1 MLQSSNQET
10 IMNLKQIIGRTRALF
25 DHDVLARKQELRDR
39 VSGSR
44 ILVIGGAGTI
54 GQAVVREFFKRDPR
68 ALHVVDL
75 SENNL
80 VELVRDV
87 RSTLGYGTGDF
98 QTVPVDVNSRYF
110 DAFVESQEPYDI
122 ICNLSAL
129 KHVRSEKDPYTLMRM
144 LEVNVFNTIKTA
156 RLAAKQGAKKY
167 FAVSTDKAAN
177 PVNLMGGSK
186 RIMEKFLMRES
197 ADVTVSMARF
207 ANVAFSDGSL
217 LHGFNQRL
225 MKRQPLSAPEDVERY
240 FVTPEE
246 SGQLCMMSAIFGE
259 NLDIFFP
266 HQEGELELTKFS
278 DIAVRFLESH
288 GYEAVRCATEDE
300 ARERVEEL
308 IPKRQWPV
316 YFFASDTTGEKAY
329 EEFFM
334 GDEELDL
341 DTFEGIGVI
350 KNQAHFDA
358 AALEGFERRITAIGN
373 SQAPWSKKEIVEAYL
388 GILPELSHEEKGKY
402 LDSRM

>member
-1 MLQSSNQET
+1 
-10 IMNLKQIIGRTRALF
+10 MNIIDVIGRSRALF
-25 DHDVLARKQELRDR
+25 EIDILSREQELRQKI
-39 VSGSR
+39 SGAR

-54 GQAVVREFFKRDPR
+54 GQAVVREFFKRDP
-68 ALHVVDL
+68 ASLHVVDI

-80 VELVRDV
+80 VELVRDI
-87 RSTLGYGTGDF
+87 RSTLGYGSGDF
-98 QTVPVDVNSRYF
+98 QTVPVDVESRYF

-122 ICNLSAL
+122 VCNLSAL

-144 LEVNVFNTIKTA
+144 LEVNVFNTEKTA
-156 RLAAKQGAKKY
+156 RMAAKMGARKY

-197 ADVTVSMARF
+197 LDVTVSMARF

-225 MKRQPLSAPEDVERY
+225 MKRQPLSAPNDVERY
-240 FVTPEE
+240 FVTPQE
-246 SGQLCMMSAIFGE
+246 SGELCMMSAIFGE

-266 HQEGELELTKFS
+266 HQNGELELTRFS
-278 DIAVRFLESH
+278 DIAIRFLESH
-288 GYEAVRCATEDE
+288 GYEPVECETEDE
-300 ARERVEEL
+300 ARSRAEEL
-308 IPKRQWPV
+308 ISKRQWPV

-334 GDEELDL
+334 GDEKLDL
-341 DTFEGIGVI
+341 KSFEGIGVI
-350 KNQAHFDA
+350 KNQTNFDA
-358 AALEGFERRITAIGN
+358 GALDLFERKISEIKG
-373 SQAPWSKKEIVEAYL
+373 SSAPWDKKEIVEAYL
-388 GILPELSHEEKGKY
+388 GVLPELSHEEKGKY
-402 LDSRM
+402 LDARM

>member
-1 MLQSSNQET
+1 
-10 IMNLKQIIGRTRALF
+10 
-25 DHDVLARKQELRDR
+25 
-39 VSGSR
+39 
-44 ILVIGGAGTI
+44 
-54 GQAVVREFFKRDPR
+54 
-68 ALHVVDL
+68 VDL

-87 RSTLGYGTGDF
+87 RSTLGYGSGDF
-98 QTVPVDVNSRYF
+98 QTVPVDVGTRYF
-110 DAFVESQEPYDI
+110 DAFIHSQERYDI

-144 LEVNVFNTIKTA
+144 LEVNVSNTVKSA
-156 RLAAKQGAKKY
+156 RMAAKMGAHKY

-197 ADVTVSMARF
+197 VNVPVSMARF

-225 MKRQPLSAPEDVERY
+225 LKRQPLAAPNDVKRY
-240 FVTPEE
+240 FVTPKE

-259 NLDIFFP
+259 NLDIYFP
-266 HQEGELELTKFS
+266 HQDDELELTKFS
-278 DIAVRFLESH
+278 SILIRFLKGH
-288 GYEAVRCATEDE
+288 GYEPVVCATEDE
-300 ARERVEEL
+300 ARSRVAEL

-334 GDEELDL
+334 GDETLDL
-341 DTFEGIGVI
+341 ESFKGIGVI
-350 KNQAHFDA
+350 KNDPDFDSE
-358 AALEGFERRITAIGN
+358 ALERFERKIFEIKG
-373 SQAPWSKKEIVEAYL
+373 SPSPWDKREIVEAYL
-388 GILPELSHEEKGKY
+388 GVLPELSHEEKGKY
-402 LDSRM
+402 LDARM

>member
-1 MLQSSNQET
+1 MSLMEV
-10 IMNLKQIIGRTRALF
+10 IGRSRALF
-25 DHDVLARKQELRDR
+25 ERDVVSREEELREK
-39 VSGSR
+39 VKGAR

-54 GQAVVREFFKRDPR
+54 GQAVVREFFKRDP
-68 ALHVVDL
+68 ASLHVVDI

-80 VELVRDV
+80 VELVRDI
-87 RSTLGYGTGDF
+87 RSTLGYGNGDF
-98 QTVPVDVNSRYF
+98 QTVPVDVVSRYF

-144 LEVNVFNTIKTA
+144 LEVNVFNTVKTA
-156 RLAAKQGAKKY
+156 RMAAKMGARKY

-197 ADVTVSMARF
+197 VDVSVSMARF

-225 MKRQPLSAPEDVERY
+225 MKRQPLSAPNDVERY
-240 FVTPEE
+240 FVAPQE
-246 SGQLCMMSAIFGE
+246 SGELCMMSAMFGE

-266 HQEGELELTKFS
+266 YQDGELELTKFS
-278 DIAVRFLESH
+278 DIAIRFLESH
-288 GYEAVRCATEDE
+288 GYEPVECETEDE
-300 ARERVEEL
+300 ARSRAEEL
-308 IPKRQWPV
+308 ISKRQWPV

-334 GDEELDL
+334 GDEKIDL
-341 DTFEGIGVI
+341 ETFQGIGVI
-350 KNQAHFDA
+350 KNQADFDSE
-358 AALEGFERRITAIGN
+358 ALEEFERKISEIKE
-373 SQAPWSKKEIVEAYL
+373 SPSPWDKREIVEAYL
-388 GILPELSHEEKGKY
+388 GVLPELSHEEKGKY
-402 LDSRM
+402 LDARM

>member
-1 MLQSSNQET
+1 MD
-10 IMNLKQIIGRTRALF
+10 ILKIVGRKRPLF
-25 DHDVLARKQELRDR
+25 EVDLSAKEGELRSVLADL
-39 VSGSR
+39 R

-54 GQAVVREFFKRDPR
+54 GQAVVREFFKRDPS
-68 ALHVVDL
+68 ALHVVDI

-87 RSTLGYGTGDF
+87 RSTLGYGSGDF
-98 QTVPVDVNSRYF
+98 QTIPVDVGSHYF
-110 DAFVESQEPYDI
+110 EAFVESQEPYDI

-144 LEVNVFNTIKTA
+144 LEVNVFNTVKTA
-156 RLAAKQGAKKY
+156 RMAAKMGARKY

-197 ADVTVSMARF
+197 LGVTVSMARF

-225 MKRQPLSAPEDVERY
+225 MKRQPLSAPNDVERY
-240 FVTPEE
+240 FVTPQE
-246 SGQLCMMSAIFGE
+246 SGELCMMSAIFGE

-278 DIAVRFLESH
+278 DIAIRFLESY
-288 GYEAVRCATEDE
+288 GYEPVECETEDE
-300 ARERVEEL
+300 ARSRAEEL
-308 IPKRQWPV
+308 ISKRQWPV
-316 YFFASDTTGEKAY
+316 YLFASDTTGEKAY

-334 GDEELDL
+334 GDEKLNLE
-341 DTFEGIGVI
+341 TFQGIGVI
-350 KNQAHFDA
+350 KNQPDFDSE
-358 AALEGFERRITAIGN
+358 ALERFERKISEIKE
-373 SQAPWSKKEIVEAYL
+373 SPSPWDKKEIVEAYL
-388 GILPELSHEEKGKY
+388 GVLPELSHEEKGKY
-402 LDSRM
+402 LDARM

>member
-1 MLQSSNQET
+1 
-10 IMNLKQIIGRTRALF
+10 MNLNQVIGRTQALF
-25 DHDVLARKQELRDR
+25 DNDILSREQELREK
-39 VSGSR
+39 VSGAR

-54 GQAVVREFFKRDPR
+54 GQAVVREFFKRDP
-68 ALHVVDL
+68 ASLHVVDI

-80 VELVRDV
+80 VELVRDI
-87 RSTLGYGTGDF
+87 RSTLGYGSGDF
-98 QTVPVDVNSRYF
+98 QTVPIDVASEYF
-110 DAFVESQEPYDI
+110 EAFVESQEPYDI

-144 LEVNVFNTIKTA
+144 REVNVFNAVKTA
-156 RLAAKQGAKKY
+156 RMAAKMGARKY

-197 ADVTVSMARF
+197 LDVTVSMARF

-225 MKRQPLSAPEDVERY
+225 MKRQPIAAPNDVQRY
-240 FVTPEE
+240 FVTPQE
-246 SGQLCMMSAIFGE
+246 SGELCMMSAIFGG

-266 HQEGELELTKFS
+266 HQDGELELTNFS
-278 DIAVRFLESH
+278 DIAIRFLESH
-288 GYEAVRCATEDE
+288 GYEPVECEIEDE
-300 ARERVEEL
+300 ARSRAEEL
-308 IPKRQWPV
+308 ISKRQWPV

-334 GDEELDL
+334 GDEKLDL
-341 DTFEGIGVI
+341 NSFQGVGVI
-350 KNQAHFDA
+350 KNQADFDSE
-358 AALEGFERRITAIGN
+358 ALERFERKIFEIKG
-373 SQAPWSKKEIVEAYL
+373 SPSPWDKREIVEAYL
-388 GILPELSHEEKGKY
+388 GVLPELSHEEKGKY
-402 LDSRM
+402 LDARM

>member
-1 MLQSSNQET
+1 MN
-10 IMNLKQIIGRTRALF
+10 IMEVIGRSRPLF
-25 DHDVLARKQELRDR
+25 NTDVLSREEELRQKVIDA
-39 VSGSR
+39 R

-54 GQAVVREFFKRDPR
+54 GQAVVREFFKRDPS
-68 ALHVVDL
+68 ALHVVDI

-87 RSTLGYGTGDF
+87 RSNLGYGSGDF
-98 QTVPVDVNSRYF
+98 RTVPVDVGTRYF
-110 DAFVESQEPYDI
+110 DAFVESEKPYDY

-144 LEVNVFNTIKTA
+144 LEVNVFNTVKTA
-156 RLAAKQGAKKY
+156 RLAAQMGARKY

-197 ADVTVSMARF
+197 LDVTVSMARF

-225 MKRQPLSAPEDVERY
+225 MKRQPLSAPNDVERY
-240 FVTPEE
+240 FVTPQE
-246 SGQLCMMSAIFGE
+246 SGELCMMSAIFGE
-259 NLDIFFP
+259 NLDVFFP
-266 HQEGELELTKFS
+266 HQDGELELTKFS
-278 DIAVRFLESH
+278 DIAIRFLESH
-288 GYEAVRCATEDE
+288 GYEPVECETEDE
-300 ARERVEEL
+300 ARSRAEEL

-334 GDEELDL
+334 GDEKLDL
-341 DTFEGIGVI
+341 ESFQGIGVI
-350 KNQAHFDA
+350 KNQADFDSGA
-358 AALEGFERRITAIGN
+358 IEQFERKISEIKG
-373 SQAPWSKKEIVEAYL
+373 SPAPWDKKEIVEAYL
-388 GILPELSHEEKGKY
+388 RVLPELSHEEKGKY
-402 LDSRM
+402 LDARM

>member
-1 MLQSSNQET
+1 
-10 IMNLKQIIGRTRALF
+10 MNVMKVIGRSRPLF
-25 DHDVLARKQELRDR
+25 DADVLSREQELRQKVNDA
-39 VSGSR
+39 R

-54 GQAVVREFFKRDPR
+54 GQAVVREFFKRGPS
-68 ALHVVDL
+68 ALHVVDI

-87 RSTLGYGTGDF
+87 RSNLGYGSGEF
-98 QTVPVDVNSRYF
+98 QTLPLDVGTRYF
-110 DAFVESQEPYDI
+110 DAFVETQKPYDY

-129 KHVRSEKDPYTLMRM
+129 KHVRSEKDPFTLMRM
-144 LEVNVFNTIKTA
+144 LEVNVFNTVKTA
-156 RLAAKQGAKKY
+156 RMAAQMDARKY

-197 ADVTVSMARF
+197 LDVNVSMARF

-225 MKRQPLSAPEDVERY
+225 MKRQPLSAPNDVERY
-240 FVTPEE
+240 FVTPQE
-246 SGQLCMMSAIFGE
+246 SGELCIMSAMFGE

-266 HQEGELELTKFS
+266 HQDGELELTKFS
-278 DIAVRFLESH
+278 DIAIRFLESNE
-288 GYEAVRCATEDE
+288 YEPVECETEDE
-300 ARERVEEL
+300 ARSRAEEL
-308 IPKRQWPV
+308 ISKRKWPV

-334 GDEELDL
+334 GDEKLDL
-341 DTFEGIGVI
+341 ESFQGIGVI
-350 KNQAHFDA
+350 KSQADFDA
-358 AALEGFERRITAIGN
+358 GALEQFEREISEIKG
-373 SQAPWSKKEIVEAYL
+373 SPAPWDKKKIVEAYL
-388 GILPELSHEEKGKY
+388 GVLPELSHEEKGKY
-402 LDSRM
+402 LDARM

>member
-1 MLQSSNQET
+1 
-10 IMNLKQIIGRTRALF
+10 MNVLKNIGRTRPLF
-25 DHDVLARKQELRDR
+25 DEDVIVHGDDLRIEIQ
-39 VSGSR
+39 SSR

-54 GQAVVREFFKRDPR
+54 GQSVVRELFLRNPR

-80 VELVRDV
+80 VELVRDF
-87 RSTLGYGTGDF
+87 RSTLGYGKGEF
-98 QTVPVDVNSRYF
+98 QTIPLDVNSRHF
-110 DAFVESQEPYDI
+110 DAFIESQEPYDY

-144 LEVNVFNTIKTA
+144 LEVNVFNTVKAA
-156 RLAAKQGAKKY
+156 RMAAEMGARKY

-197 ADVTVSMARF
+197 AWVPVSMARF

-225 MKRQPLSAPEDVERY
+225 MTRQPLSAPEDVERY

-246 SGQLCMMSAIFGE
+246 SGQLCMMSAVFGE

-266 HQEGELELTKFS
+266 HQDEELELTKFS
-278 DIAVRFLESH
+278 DIAIRFLASH
-288 GYEAVRCATEDE
+288 GYEAVRCATEEE
-300 ARERVEEL
+300 ARSRAKEL

-341 DTFEGIGVI
+341 ERFKGIGVI
-350 KNQAHFDA
+350 KNEARFEEG
-358 AALEGFERRITAIGN
+358 ALERFEEDIAAIRDSPG
-373 SQAPWSKKEIVEAYL
+373 PWSKRAIVEAYL
-388 GILPELSHEEKGKY
+388 RVLPELTHEEKGKY
-402 LDSRM
+402 LDERM

>member
-1 MLQSSNQET
+1 MEV
-10 IMNLKQIIGRTRALF
+10 IGRSQPLF
-25 DHDVLARKQELRDR
+25 NTDVLSREEELRQKVGDA
-39 VSGSR
+39 R

-54 GQAVVREFFKRDPR
+54 GQAVVREFFKRDPA
-68 ALHVVDL
+68 ALHVVDI

-87 RSTLGYGTGDF
+87 RSTLGYGSGDF
-98 QTVPVDVNSRYF
+98 QTLPLDVGSRYF
-110 DAFVESQEPYDI
+110 DVFVEAQEPYDI

-129 KHVRSEKDPYTLMRM
+129 KHVRSEKDSYTLMRM
-144 LEVNVFNTIKTA
+144 LKVNVFNTVKTA
-156 RLAAKQGAKKY
+156 RMASQMGARKY

-197 ADVTVSMARF
+197 VDVTVSMARF

-225 MKRQPLSAPEDVERY
+225 MKRQPLAAPNDVERY
-240 FVTPEE
+240 FVTPQE
-246 SGQLCMMSAIFGE
+246 SGELCMMSAIFGE

-278 DIAVRFLESH
+278 DIAIRFLESH
-288 GYEAVRCATEDE
+288 GYEPVECETEDE
-300 ARERVEEL
+300 ARSRAEEL
-308 IPKRQWPV
+308 ISKRQWPV

-334 GDEELDL
+334 GDEKLDL
-341 DTFEGIGVI
+341 ESFQGIGVI
-350 KNQAHFDA
+350 KNQADFDA
-358 AALEGFERRITAIGN
+358 GALDLFERKISEIKG
-373 SQAPWSKKEIVEAYL
+373 SSAPWDKKEIVEAYL
-388 GILPELSHEEKGKY
+388 RVLPELSHEEKGKY
-402 LDSRM
+402 LDARM

>member
-1 MLQSSNQET
+1 
-10 IMNLKQIIGRTRALF
+10 MNILELINRKRPLF
-25 DHDVLARKQELRDR
+25 DVDISIKKEELRS
-39 VSGSR
+39 VVAELR

-54 GQAVVREFFKRDPR
+54 GQAVVREFFKRNPKV
-68 ALHVVDL
+68 LHVIDI

-80 VELVRDV
+80 VEVVRDV
-87 RSTLGYGTGDF
+87 RSTLGYRNVDF
-98 QTVPVDVNSRYF
+98 RTVPVDVGSRYF
-110 DAFVESQEPYDI
+110 DAFVESQGPYDI

-144 LEVNVFNTIKTA
+144 LEVNVFNTVKTA
-156 RLAAKQGAKKY
+156 RLAAQMGARKY

-197 ADVTVSMARF
+197 LDVTVSMARF

-225 MKRQPLSAPEDVERY
+225 MKRQPLSAPNDVERY
-240 FVTPEE
+240 FVTPQE
-246 SGQLCMMSAIFGE
+246 SGELCMMSAIFGE

-278 DIAVRFLESH
+278 DIAIRVLESH
-288 GYEAVRCATEDE
+288 GYEPVECETEDE
-300 ARERVEEL
+300 ARSRAEQL
-308 IPKRQWPV
+308 ISKRQWPV

-334 GDEELDL
+334 GDEKLDL
-341 DTFEGIGVI
+341 ESFQGIGVI
-350 KNQAHFDA
+350 KNQADFDGG
-358 AALEGFERRITAIGN
+358 ALEQFERKISEIKE
-373 SQAPWSKKEIVEAYL
+373 SPAPWDKKEIVEAYL
-388 GILPELSHEEKGKY
+388 GVLPELSHEEKGKY
-402 LDSRM
+402 LDARM

>member
-1 MLQSSNQET
+1 MDIFKIL
-10 IMNLKQIIGRTRALF
+10 GRTEELF
-25 DHDVLARKQELRDR
+25 SSDVASREDGIQNLIKD
-39 VSGSR
+39 SR

-54 GQAVVREFFKRDPR
+54 GQAVVREFFKRDPA
-68 ALHVVDL
+68 ALHVVDI

-87 RSTLGYGTGDF
+87 RSTLGYGSGEF
-98 QTVPVDVNSRYF
+98 QTVPVDVGTRYF
-110 DAFVESQEPYDI
+110 DAFVESQKPYDY

-144 LEVNVFNTIKTA
+144 LEVNVFNTVKTA
-156 RLAAKQGAKKY
+156 RMAAQMGARKY

-197 ADVTVSMARF
+197 VGAPVSMARF

-225 MKRQPLSAPEDVERY
+225 MKRQPLSAPNDVERY
-240 FVTPEE
+240 FVTPQE
-246 SGQLCMMSAIFGE
+246 SGELCMMSAIFGE

-266 HQEGELELTKFS
+266 HQDGELELTKFS
-278 DIAVRFLESH
+278 DIAIRFLESH
-288 GYEAVRCATEDE
+288 GYEPVECETEDE
-300 ARERVEEL
+300 ARSRAEQL

-334 GDEELDL
+334 GDEKLDL
-341 DTFEGIGVI
+341 ESFQGIGVI
-350 KNQAHFDA
+350 KNQADFDA
-358 AALEGFERRITAIGN
+358 GALDLFERKISEIQG
-373 SQAPWSKKEIVEAYL
+373 SPAPWDKKEIVEAYL
-388 GILPELSHEEKGKY
+388 GVLPELSHEEKGKY
-402 LDSRM
+402 LDARM